1 MNEELIKAVTE
12 GKTTNLQNGILNYF
26 FIVMVNKVLTK
37 LQINIEYIK
46 NTASICKLQ
55 FSKINLG

>member
-46 NTASICKLQ
+46 NTDSICKLQ